1 MNPGRTVMLF
11 PQRLGL
17 ISTDP
22 HLSWEHFVP
31 NYTFLITICVT
42 KLCVRPF
49 LSTLSMARET
59 ELFVFPPWMSA
70 VGFAV
75 HTKASTLGQSAPIDL
90 SRAGALGL
98 QLVSGQNERETIV
111 KSSPQSSSLLLLF
124 PAKSMHHRAGSAECL
139 RLTVYGIPS

>member
-1 MNPGRTVMLF
+1 
-11 PQRLGL
+11 
-17 ISTDP
+17 
-22 HLSWEHFVP
+22 
-31 NYTFLITICVT
+31 
-42 KLCVRPF
+42 
-49 LSTLSMARET
+49 
-59 ELFVFPPWMSA
+59 MSA

-75 HTKASTLGQSAPIDL
+75 HTKASTLGQSAPIEF

-111 KSSPQSSSLLLLF
+111 KSSPQSSSSLLLLLF